1 MSHYFISK
9 LKPSQHG
16 FVKTK
21 STASN
26 LVTYLASI
34 SPLVCSQSQVHSI
47 YFYFSTAFDP
57 VPHFKL
63 CAYRLSD
70 SCVNWF
76 RIYITNRYLSVRI
89 SGAFSSPFAAS
100 SGFQQTSVLG
110 SLLFNIFINDMCNA
124 IRYSRCLLFAVRI
137 NIFRAINSSD
147 GCTIV
152 QAAMNTCK
160 LGVLLTAWNWT
171 SPRLG
176 LLPSP
181 GLYYV
186 YKIHDSYIP
195 VRILLRTLVYN
206 SI

>member
-16 FVKTK
+16 FLKTK

-26 LVTYLASI
+26 FVTCLAFI

-47 YFYFSTAFDP
+47 YFDFSRAFDI

-63 CAYRLSD
+63 CAYGLSD
-70 SCVNWF
+70 SYVNWF
-76 RIYITNRYLSVRI
+76 RIYFTNRYPSVRI

-110 SLLFNIFINDMCNA
+110 SLLFNIFINDMCNV
-124 IRYSRCLLFAVRI
+124 IRYSRCLLFADGI

-147 GCTIV
+147 GCTIL
-152 QAAMNTCK
+152 QATMNTRK
-160 LGVLLTAWNWT
+160 LGVLQTA
-171 SPRLG
+171 
-176 LLPSP
+176 
-181 GLYYV
+181 
-186 YKIHDSYIP
+186 
-195 VRILLRTLVYN
+195 
-206 SI
+206 